1 MGQTKGIGMNFP
13 TLDMQG
19 SPFSAS
25 VGGSAATRIYLDLRQ
40 RIIDLHLPPDTTLSR
55 ADLTDRYK
63 VSQTPVREALQR
75 LEQDGLVKIFPQS
88 RTLVTR
94 IDENQMFEAYF
105 LRIAVETEVVRRLA
119 NDCDP
124 SVLSKAKSILRMKHA
139 IVHDVEQ
146 VDMFYDFDE
155 AFHKTLFDGVG
166 QSGLHQLLQSKS
178 GHLGRI
184 RRLGPPPEGKFDLIL
199 EGHANI
205 LAGIES
211 GDENQAIAAIRDHL
225 KDTVSISRVEALRSQ
240 FPDYFNVV

>member
-1 MGQTKGIGMNFP
+1 MNFP
-13 TLDMQG
+13 TSDMQA
-19 SPFSAS
+19 STFAASA
-25 VGGSAATRIYLDLRQ
+25 GGSAATRIYLDLRQ

-55 ADLTDRYK
+55 ADLTQRYK

-75 LEQDGLVKIFPQS
+75 LEQDGLVNIFPQS

-94 IDENQMFEAYF
+94 IDEKQMFEAYF
-105 LRIAVETEVVRRLA
+105 LRVAVETEVVRRLA
-119 NDCDP
+119 NECDP
-124 SVLSKAKSILRMKHA
+124 SILSKAKSILRMKHA

-146 VDMFYDFDE
+146 IDMFYDFDE

-184 RRLGPPPEGKFDLIL
+184 RRLGPPAEGKFEMIL
-199 EGHANI
+199 EGHAKI
-205 LAGIES
+205 ITGIES
-211 GDENQAIAAIRDHL
+211 GDENLAMAAIRDHL

-240 FPDYFNVV
+240 FPDYFNVA

>member
-13 TLDMQG
+13 TLDMQTL
-19 SPFSAS
+19 PYTASA
-25 VGGSAATRIYLDLRQ
+25 GGSAASRIYLDLRQ

-88 RTLVTR
+88 RTVVTR
-94 IDENQMFEAYF
+94 IDEPQMFEAYF
-105 LRIAVETEVVRRLA
+105 LRVAVETEVVRRLA
-119 NDCDP
+119 NQCDP
-124 SVLSKAKSILRMKHA
+124 SVLSKAKSLLRMKHT
-139 IVHDVEQ
+139 IVHDAEQ
-146 VDMFYDFDE
+146 IDMFYDFDE

-184 RRLGPPPEGKFDLIL
+184 RRLGPPPEGKFELIL

-205 LAGIES
+205 IAGIES

-225 KDTVSISRVEALRSQ
+225 KDTVSISRVEALRRQ
-240 FPDYFNVV
+240 FPDYFNDA

>member
-55 ADLTDRYK
+55 ADLTDHYK

-94 IDENQMFEAYF
+94 IDESQMFEAYF
-105 LRIAVETEVVRRLA
+105 LRVAVETEVVRRLA
-119 NDCDP
+119 NECDP
-124 SVLSKAKSILRMKHA
+124 SIISKAKSILRMKHA
-139 IVHDVEQ
+139 IVHDLEQ
-146 VDMFYDFDE
+146 IDMFYDFDE

-184 RRLGPPPEGKFDLIL
+184 RRLGPPPEGKLALIL

-205 LAGIES
+205 IAGIES
-211 GDENQAIAAIRDHL
+211 GDEHQAIAAIRDHL

-240 FPDYFNVV
+240 FPDYFNVA